1 MDTRKEL
8 KESGFTDSQ
17 IDHLERK
24 GICLIN
30 CKSDLE
36 RLEKERNSPKCYYCG
51 RSIVKPSTVYVY
63 RRSDDNIYCSDECAR
78 RDGNFC
84 VGQIYPF
91 EGKVYERYFTNQE
104 SR

>member
-1 MDTRKEL
+1 METRKEL

-36 RLEKERNSPKCYYCG
+36 RLEKEMNSPKCHYCG
-51 RSIVKPSTVYVY
+51 RSIVKPSTVYAY